1 MKRLMILLTAL
12 MLLSLS
18 ACANETKETKQ
29 GATQMQLP
37 PAYGTKPSYRLNIE
51 GYGDKIEV
59 FFNGSEMFHDFSRSQ
74 IVTIYPVNN
83 YVTTGEN
90 ELKVRIFAKK
100 KQNFQLNPKGWFKV
114 FLEIRD
120 AKGSWQRLGGIVYDA
135 AAKDP
140 VAKSAGE
147 GYYTLEAGE
156 GFKAIA
162 LPAEAEVHKVQTE
175 KRDLR
180 AGHKVNSSEFTQALI
195 FPTPFPRWKFLDSE
209 DIIDYDLNKASDE
222 EYEKLR
228 QSPKMQKLYD
238 AYEEINTLLKN
249 KEVAEA
255 VKIFD
260 ERSKENAYA
269 FRSTKEELERKLKES
284 FEQDLDNP
292 EYELVPFDRT
302 KKYFFIEDNRKL
314 AYIPGTI
321 KFKKKGA
328 YVYQKYGMKFRWDG
342 KKWILTR

>member
-238 AYEEINTLLKN
+238 AYEEINRLIKER
-249 KEVAEA
+249 KFEEVADRFKER
-255 VKIFD
+255 ID
-260 ERSKENAYA
+260 EYSYA
-269 FRSTKEELERKLKES
+269 WRDTKHNLKQS
-284 FEQDLDNP
+284 LITKFKTLSDDP
-292 EYELVPFDRT
+292 EYELFPFDKT
-302 KKYFFIEDNRKL
+302 KKYFFIEDNRKI
-314 AYIPGTI
+314 AYIPSAI
-321 KFKKKGA
+321 KFKKKGVA
-328 YVYQKYGMKFRWDG
+328 FQRIFGAKFRWDG

>member
-74 IVTIYPVNN
+74 IVTVYPIND

-147 GYYTLEAGE
+147 GYYTLEAGK

-238 AYEEINTLLKN
+238 AYEEINRLI
-249 KEVAEA
+249 KERKFETA
-255 VKIFD
+255 VDKFS
-260 ERSKENAYA
+260 ER
-269 FRSTKEELERKLKES
+269 TKEEALAWRDTVDSIRNSLIKDFKELS
-284 FEQDLDNP
+284 DNP
-292 EYELVPFDRT
+292 EYELAPFDRT
-302 KKYFFIEDNRKL
+302 KKYFFIDDNKKL
-314 AYIPGTI
+314 AYIPNSI
-321 KFKKKGA
+321 KFKKKGVA
-328 YVYQKYGMKFRWDG
+328 FFTRFNAKFRWDG